1 MPYKDRQMQL
11 IFLKNYREEH
21 SEDAKWSFMLW
32 VESHREQKRLLDKK
46 SRKKH
51 QEYYNWLARFKRTL
65 KNLSD

>member
-1 MPYKDRQMQL
+1 M
-11 IFLKNYREEH
+11 
-21 SEDAKWSFMLW
+21 KWSFRLW
-32 VESHREQKRLLDKK
+32 VESHREQKQMLDAK